1 MTENEKKA
9 VISSA
14 KTALGIEFGSTNIKA
29 VLTALDGTVLST
41 GNYGWENR
49 LEDGIWTYHL
59 DDIWAGLAGCYG
71 DLKDN
76 VKQKYSLSLTKI
88 GCIGI
93 SAMMHGYLAF
103 DKEMKLLHPFETW
116 RNTDTQAAADELT
129 ELFNFNIPQRWSIA
143 HLYQRMLDG

>member
-71 DLKDN
+71 TT
-76 VKQKYSLSLTKI
+76 SGPGWPGAT
-88 GCIGI
+88 GI
-93 SAMMHGYLAF
+93 LRIMSN
-103 DKEMKLLHPFETW
+103 K
-116 RNTDTQAAADELT
+116 
-129 ELFNFNIPQRWSIA
+129 NIACP
-143 HLYQRMLDG
+143 